1 MKNTLLHINA
11 SARNTGSLT
20 RKMTEVLA
28 NKISK
33 DLNLAIVNRDL
44 NQTLPFVDEQWVS
57 ANFTA
62 EEKRTAKQKDKL
74 KLSNTLVKELQEAR
88 IIVIG
93 SPLYNF
99 SIAASLKAWIDMV
112 ARAGLTFKYTDS
124 GPQGLLQ
131 DKKVYV
137 AIASGG
143 VEMGSEYDFS
153 SNYLKHVLGFLG
165 LNDVN
170 MIDVNQYDV
179 STSSH
184 HLEDQIRAIVA

>member
-57 ANFTA
+57 ANFTV

-74 KLSNTLVKELQEAR
+74 RLSNTLVKELQEAR